1 MGNIKAKKEIV
12 YTCNAFQTSL
22 NMKFS
27 NFLSDN
33 FDYSTDSPE
42 VRKIYPKTYF
52 PLAGSIDIT
61 FREVMVEVLV
71 HYTYA
76 MPHLKF
82 IENPEIHKK
91 EYKFVKFKKDETDI
105 DNYSYEVI
113 GLFDIPINLFDDK
126 YKDLDAFYSDEFI
139 NYIMHRIKEHL
150 IHNVNFEKFLN
161 LYFSRRFIFNE
172 DNCRNDF
179 IDNLIFDAKKQDVL
193 KFVKDLPFDKIEEDS
208 FYLHEITQKLNP
220 YFKNKKNV
228 LTQYK
233 DEHVKMMKILMMI
246 GDSYVRN

>member
-1 MGNIKAKKEIV
+1 MKIFDICNNIRNKGDTCLRVESDQLNMGSIKAKKEIV
-12 YTCNAFQTSL
+12 YTCNASQTSL

-91 EYKFVKFKKDETDI
+91 EYKFVKFKKD
-105 DNYSYEVI
+105 
-113 GLFDIPINLFDDK
+113 
-126 YKDLDAFYSDEFI
+126 
-139 NYIMHRIKEHL
+139 
-150 IHNVNFEKFLN
+150 
-161 LYFSRRFIFNE
+161 
-172 DNCRNDF
+172 
-179 IDNLIFDAKKQDVL
+179 
-193 KFVKDLPFDKIEEDS
+193 
-208 FYLHEITQKLNP
+208 
-220 YFKNKKNV
+220 
-228 LTQYK
+228 
-233 DEHVKMMKILMMI
+233 
-246 GDSYVRN
+246 